1 MAVEFAKERDCY
13 KAILQSGKSR
23 TGAHQFYENKGFNGG
38 SKKAF
43 DMRLD

>member
-1 MAVEFAKERDCY
+1 V
-13 KAILQSGKSR
+13 ILQSGIAR
-23 TGAHQFYENKGFNGG
+23 TEAHQFYENKGFDGE